1 MNNRFLRV
9 VEYVLKHEGG
19 YVNDPDDPGGET
31 KFGISKRSFPILD
44 IKSLT
49 RNQAVAIYWGDYW
62 KPEYDKINSEAIA
75 TKVFDLA
82 VNTGHRTAHQRLQ
95 EAVNISMS
103 ETKLTMD
110 GIIGPVTLSCL
121 NRTRPMQVM
130 TWFLVA
136 MEKYYRSLNKPKFLD
151 GWLNR
156 LYDMEVKLA

>member
-1 MNNRFLRV
+1 MNDRFLRA

-31 KFGISKRSFPILD
+31 KFGISKRSFPELD

-49 RNQAVAIYWGDYW
+49 RNQAIAIYWGEYW
-62 KPEYDKINSEAIA
+62 RPEYDETGGEALA

-82 VNTGHRTAHQRLQ
+82 VNMGHKTAHRILQ
-95 EAVNISMS
+95 TAMNNIITDGHIA
-103 ETKLTMD
+103 ED